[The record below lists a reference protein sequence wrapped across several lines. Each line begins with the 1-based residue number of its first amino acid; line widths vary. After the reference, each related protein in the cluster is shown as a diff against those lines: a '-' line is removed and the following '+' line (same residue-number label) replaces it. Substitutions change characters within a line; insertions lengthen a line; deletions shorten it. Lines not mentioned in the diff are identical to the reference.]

1 MTLAPRTVL
10 INGRYLTQPLSGV
23 QRYAQEIVRALDS
36 RVGAGK
42 AAARYLLLCPYGAR
56 HAGLAHIPQR
66 VIGKRSGHLWDQI
79 DFALAARKSVA
90 LCLASVG
97 PVALSRQ
104 VVVIHDAAVQR
115 HPEHFSKGY
124 AAVHKA
130 IDLILARRARVATV
144 SDFSRSELADVL
156 AVPADSII
164 VAKNGAEHLQIA
176 PDQTVVD
183 RLGLDGVPYFLVL
196 GNITRNKN
204 LAVAMRALARLQP
217 SPIRLVAVGRLD
229 ESVFGKGVLPERG
242 EGLILPGRLDD
253 AEVAGLMQKARAL
266 IFPSLYEGFGIPPLE
281 AMANDCPVIAS
292 TADAVVET
300 CGDAADFFPPHDDA
314 ALAEIMRSAVH
325 DHGNWRAGHIAA
337 GRKRLGLF
345 SWQRSADILAEV
357 VESLAR

>member
-1 MTLAPRTVL
+1 MILAPRTVFL
-10 INGRYLTQPLSGV
+10 NGRYLTQPLSGV
-23 QRYAQEIVRALDS
+23 QRYAQEIVRALDA
-36 RVGAGK
+36 RVGTS
-42 AAARYLLLCPYGAR
+42 AATARYVLLTPPGVR
-56 HAGLAHIPQR
+56 DAGLVHIPQQI
-66 VIGKRSGHLWDQI
+66 VGKRGGHFWDQI
-79 DFALAARKSVA
+79 DFALAARKGVA
-90 LCLASVG
+90 LSLASAG
-97 PVALSRQ
+97 PIALSRQ

-124 AAVHKA
+124 VAVHKT

-144 SDFSRSELADVL
+144 SDFSRVELADVL
-156 AVPADSII
+156 GTRADRII
-164 VAKNGAEHLQIA
+164 VAKNGAEHLQIT
-176 PDQTVVD
+176 PDKAVVD
-183 RLGLDGVPYFLVL
+183 RLGLGSVPYFLVL

-253 AEVAGLMQKARAL
+253 AEVAGLMQSARAL

-300 CGDAADFFPPHDDA
+300 CGDAADFFSPHDDG
-314 ALAEIMRSAVH
+314 ALAELMRRAV
-325 DHGNWRAGHIAA
+325 DDDGSWRADRIAA
-337 GRKRLGLF
+337 GRKRLALF
-345 SWQRSADILAEV
+345 SWRGSADILADA
-357 VESLAR
+357 VENLAR